1 MNKKTIKFLF
11 ILLIII
17 GSLFIYN
24 KAYAT
29 SNVEEIPLEILDS
42 NGNCITIMPPE
53 SGGLNGYIDSSLKYE
68 NCKYELYLP
77 MDKYEETITISGLGT
92 FHKDTNSYIAD
103 IVDTSVLTTGKFQT
117 IDFELKNLETQQN
130 DKFRAYL
137 LCFKDRFTN
146 NGNLSVNGIEL
157 IKNGK
162 LLLEFD
168 NNEKYLKNS
177 YGCIVYDRVYNTL
190 RINDYNVKSI
200 KYENM
205 GKDFTISISENIN
218 GKCITK
224 EEHPYT
230 GIKLESNGTISDR
243 DVIVADKVTEKNTL
257 EKVDSALGKEHQK
270 LQVYDISLENDRK
283 KVQPNGKVEISIPI
297 QNNLENS
304 KLVVYRIADD
314 GTKTEYKIT
323 INSED
328 DKKYATFETD
338 HFSTYVLAE
347 KVIEV
352 QKEEKENSNSIEEK
366 QEEQKQENKEQHI
379 LDNEPKTGVTSNIKI
394 IISIIAVITIT
405 GLIYYKKYY
414 NKGV

>member
-1 MNKKTIKFLF
+1 MNKKTIKLLL
-11 ILLIII
+11 ILIII
-17 GSLFIYN
+17 TASLFIYN
-24 KAYAT
+24 KVYAT
-29 SNVEEIPLEILDS
+29 SGFEEIPLEILDS

-117 IDFELKNLETQQN
+117 IDFKLKNLETQQN

-137 LCFKDRFTN
+137 LCFKDKFTN
-146 NGNLSVNGIEL
+146 DGNLSVNGIDF

-168 NNEKYLKNS
+168 NNENYLKS
-177 YGCIVYDRVYNTL
+177 PYGCIVYDRVYNTL
-190 RINDYNVKSI
+190 RINDYNVNSI

-224 EEHPYT
+224 EEHPNT
-230 GIKLESNGTISDR
+230 GIKLESNGTISNR
-243 DVIVADKVTEKNTL
+243 DVIVAEKVTEKGTL

-270 LQVYDISLENDRK
+270 LQVYDISLEKDRK

-304 KLVVYRIADD
+304 NLVVYRIEDD
-314 GTKTEYKIT
+314 GTKTEYKVT
-323 INSED
+323 VNSED

-347 KVIEV
+347 KV
-352 QKEEKENSNSIEEK
+352 ENV
-366 QEEQKQENKEQHI
+366 QEENEKTTEENKEETQEKQKEHI
-379 LDNEPKTGVTSNIKI
+379 LDNEPKTGIINAVSIVSVI
-394 IISIIAVITIT
+394 VIISVIGFAICKKKM
-405 GLIYYKKYY
+405 YK
-414 NKGV
+414 